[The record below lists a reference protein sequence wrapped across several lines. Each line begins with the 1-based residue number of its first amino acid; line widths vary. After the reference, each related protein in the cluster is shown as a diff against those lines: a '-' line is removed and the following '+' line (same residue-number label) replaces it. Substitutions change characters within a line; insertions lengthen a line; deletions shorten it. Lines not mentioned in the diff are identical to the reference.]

1 VNTAVPGTYTLT
13 YSARDAAGL
22 SASVTRTVT
31 VEQAQSCT
39 SVSVKSPREIW
50 PPNHKMWSFNL
61 SECAAVVNPCGAPVD
76 INAVGTITSIYSDEV
91 EDANGNGDGSTLQD
105 IVITG
110 KSSFQ
115 LRAERQGKG
124 NGRVYGVH
132 FKVTDASGAEQ
143 TATCKFVVPHDQ
155 SGRGATD
162 DGAAAGYTVFA
173 PAQLAGR

>member
-1 VNTAVPGTYTLT
+1 M
-13 YSARDAAGL
+13 
-22 SASVTRTVT
+22 
-31 VEQAQSCT
+31 
-39 SVSVKSPREIW
+39 SVKSPREIW
-50 PPNHKMWSFNL
+50 PPNHKMLNFSL
-61 SECAAVVNPCGAPVD
+61 SECAVVQNPCGGPVD
-76 INAVGTITSIYSDEV
+76 IDAVGTITSIYSDEL
-91 EDANGNGDGSTLQD
+91 EDASGNGDGHTTGD

-110 KSSFQ
+110 NSTFQ

-124 NGRVYGVH
+124 NGRVYGVN
-132 FKVTDASGAEQ
+132 FKVTDSSGAEQ

>member
-1 VNTAVPGTYTLT
+1 
-13 YSARDAAGL
+13 
-22 SASVTRTVT
+22 
-31 VEQAQSCT
+31 
-39 SVSVKSPREIW
+39 
-50 PPNHKMWSFNL
+50 
-61 SECAAVVNPCGAPVD
+61 VVQNPCGAPVD
-76 INAVGTITSIYSDEV
+76 INAAGTITSIYSDEV
-91 EDANGNGDGSTLQD
+91 EDANGNGDGSTVQD

-110 KSSFQ
+110 KSSFE

-124 NGRVYGVH
+124 NGRVYGVN
-132 FKVTDASGAEQ
+132 FKVTDSSGAVQ